1 MALDLTGIDNR
12 NEFYATHYL
21 AAVLEHDLK
30 EVVERWTKA
39 GAEGE
44 RDPGARLLGMIG
56 AHGRLRAQLAGER
69 DMPTRL
75 ELQRAFLHGLLGVL
89 GYEMHPDVFVGAAGR
104 AL

>member
-39 GAEGE
+39 GAEGFKIAAPVGCLGQEVEHRPVVPEVE
-44 RDPGARLLGMIG
+44 R
-56 AHGRLRAQLAGER
+56 HLRAPVGHVG
-69 DMPTRL
+69 D
-75 ELQRAFLHGLLGVL
+75 
-89 GYEMHPDVFVGAAGR
+89 HPLDLRGTCAQAT
-104 AL
+104 A